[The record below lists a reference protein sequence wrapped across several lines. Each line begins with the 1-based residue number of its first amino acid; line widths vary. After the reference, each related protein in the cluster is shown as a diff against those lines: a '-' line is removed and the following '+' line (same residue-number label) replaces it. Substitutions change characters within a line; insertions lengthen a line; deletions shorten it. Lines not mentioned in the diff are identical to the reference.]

1 MYKEDFMEKVKNI
14 FGTFFDV
21 NSFSIKKLIFSV
33 LTIAGFY
40 ILKGLF
46 STIIIKLFKVKGKQ
60 KIKENN
66 FYTYIYNNYSYYYI

>member
-1 MYKEDFMEKVKNI
+1 MEKVKNI

-40 ILKGLF
+40 ILK
-46 STIIIKLFKVKGKQ
+46 
-60 KIKENN
+60 
-66 FYTYIYNNYSYYYI
+66 